1 MSCSEQNSQ
10 IRAVSRNLVSVGT
23 EGNVGS
29 RKGRDT
35 EQAESRTQEDKVT
48 LSVDVTQHF
57 FPNAPVVAQW
67 THG

>member
-23 EGNVGS
+23 EGKVGS

-48 LSVDVTQHF
+48 TEMFTNKILTEKRLTSYRKLF
-57 FPNAPVVAQW
+57 
-67 THG
+67 

>member
-1 MSCSEQNSQ
+1 MSCFEQNSQ

-48 LSVDVTQHF
+48 TEMFTNKILTEKRLTSYRKLF
-57 FPNAPVVAQW
+57 
-67 THG
+67 

>member
-1 MSCSEQNSQ
+1 M
-10 IRAVSRNLVSVGT
+10 SVGT

-48 LSVDVTQHF
+48 TEMF
-57 FPNAPVVAQW
+57 
-67 THG
+67 THKILTEKRLTSYRKLF

>member
-48 LSVDVTQHF
+48 TEMFTNKILTEKRLTSYRKHF
-57 FPNAPVVAQW
+57 
-67 THG
+67 